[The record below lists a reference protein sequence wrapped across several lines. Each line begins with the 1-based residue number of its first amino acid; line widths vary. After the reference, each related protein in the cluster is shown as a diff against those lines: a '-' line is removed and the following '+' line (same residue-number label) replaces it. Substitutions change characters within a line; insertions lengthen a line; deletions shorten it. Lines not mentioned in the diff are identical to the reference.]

1 MLHGEQKWTDTS
13 GHREKVVVAP
23 LGSLEQHGHH
33 LPLLTDT
40 LIITEVAR
48 RAEAELGAE
57 ALFLPTLWLGASDHH
72 RAFGGTV
79 SAANDHYVKI
89 LEDMVESLIGAGFRR
104 IFLLNGHGGNIT
116 PGRQAIYNVQIR
128 HHDDPD
134 AKELFVTFTSW
145 WAIAAEQV
153 AAIQGLEAAAVTHAC
168 EQETSM
174 ILRIRPEL
182 VEMSEATGANITFPS
197 EFYWPD
203 FSRPSRVDVA
213 RTFDQ
218 LSRTGA
224 FGHPEIASVEKG
236 EALFAAAA
244 GEVVKFIREFRTWPT
259 FDPA

>member
-1 MLHGEQKWTDTS
+1 MLHGENKWIDTAAHS
-13 GHREKVVVAP
+13 GRVIVAP

-40 LIITEVAR
+40 LIISEIAR
-48 RAEAELGAE
+48 RAATVLGEE

-89 LEDMVESLIGAGFRR
+89 LEDMVESLIGGGFRR

-116 PGRQAIYNVQIR
+116 PGRQAIYNVQLR
-128 HHDDPD
+128 HREYKSLYV
-134 AKELFVTFTSW
+134 AFTSW

-153 AAIQGLEAAAVTHAC
+153 AAIQGLETKSVTHAC

-182 VEMSEATGANITFPS
+182 VNMDAATGANITFAS
-197 EFYWPD
+197 EFYCPD

-218 LSRTGA
+218 ISKTGA
-224 FGHPEIASVEKG
+224 FGHPEIASIEKG

-244 GEVVKFIREFRTWPT
+244 GEVVKFIREFKTWPV
-259 FDPA
+259 FDPM